1 MAIAKARADAPRST
15 CPLACTLDLVGD
27 RWTLLVLRDLFAGK
41 QYFDELVASEE
52 RIATNVLSERLQ
64 RLLSAGLVTVEVCAE
79 NRRRKRYTLTERGRG
94 FAPVLVAIGSWGLA
108 HLKDTRSRPEVRAAL
123 LRENREIQA
132 KQRSS

>member
-1 MAIAKARADAPRST
+1 MATGRATADAPRST

-41 QYFDELVASEE
+41 QYFDELLASDE

-64 RLLSAGLVTVEVCAE
+64 RLLSAGLIVVEVCAE

-94 FAPVLVAIGSWGLA
+94 FAPVLVAIGTWGLTY
-108 HLKDTRSRPEVRAAL
+108 LKDTRSRPDVRATL
-123 LRENREIQA
+123 LRESRALKE
-132 KQRSS
+132 RS